1 MNKLEA
7 HIADFCGNHP
17 MSRYFVAA
25 SGGVDSMVLLHI
37 LHKLG
42 KKVSAVHVNYMLRGE
57 DSEKDQQLVEQTCQK
72 LGIPC
77 HVKRVDL
84 NAILKKTG
92 GNLQDQARKVRYDY
106 FRQFTVKEHFFLV
119 TGHHADDQ
127 VETFFLNLARGGGIM
142 GLAGMLPKKG
152 TVLRPLLPFTK
163 NEILDYTQQENIVWR
178 EDLSNAKSDYN
189 RNKLRNL
196 LLPPLQEN
204 FPNLSEQVLTLV
216 EAFQR
221 TQAALEEK
229 IRQLIHENGTDQL
242 SFAAF
247 QKMDE
252 FERIEFLRQLEIPVP
267 LEEAW
272 QKLDGSQKG
281 KFVAVSEGPYER
293 IVAESAAFVFVR
305 RNATTRRPELKME
318 MVHDL
323 PILFTK
329 DVIYLDPDKIN
340 GILQLRAWQIGD
352 RIKPIGM
359 KGSKLI
365 SDVLTDAK
373 VPNSERLEQLVLCDN
388 DKILWC
394 VGFAVSREALATEQS
409 EKLKVWVQ

>member
-7 HIADFCGNHP
+7 HITEFCGNHP

-25 SGGVDSMVLLHI
+25 SGGVDSMVLVHV

-72 LGIPC
+72 LEIPC

-84 NAILKKTG
+84 NAILEKTG

-152 TVLRPLLPFTK
+152 TALRPLLPFTK
-163 NEILDYTQQENIVWR
+163 NEILDYAQQENIVWR

-196 LLPPLQEN
+196 LLPTLQDN
-204 FPNLSEQVLTLV
+204 FPNLNEQVLTLV
-216 EAFQR
+216 EAFQT

-242 SFAAF
+242 SFTAF

-252 FERIEFLRQLEIPVP
+252 FERIEFLRQLEIPVQ

-272 QKLDGSQKG
+272 SKLDGAQKG
-281 KFVAVSEGPYER
+281 KFVTVSEGPYER
-293 IVAESAAFVFVR
+293 IVSESAAFVFVR
-305 RNATTRRPELKME
+305 RNATKRRPELKME

-340 GILQLRAWQIGD
+340 GILHLRAWQIGD

-373 VPNSERLEQLVLCDN
+373 VPNSERLEQLVLCD
-388 DKILWC
+388 DEKIIWC

>member
-1 MNKLEA
+1 MNRLETY
-7 HIADFCGNHP
+7 IAELCGDHP
-17 MSRYFVAA
+17 MSRYFVAT

-57 DSEKDQQLVEQTCQK
+57 DSEKDQQLVEQTCRK
-72 LGIPC
+72 LGIPY

-84 NAILKKTG
+84 NSILEKTG
-92 GNLQDQARKVRYDY
+92 ENLQEQARKVRYDY

-127 VETFFLNLARGGGIM
+127 VETFFLNLGRGGGIM

-152 TVLRPLLPFTK
+152 TTLRPLLPFSK
-163 NEILDYTQQENIVWR
+163 QDVLEYAQEENIIWR
-178 EDLSNAKSDYN
+178 EDLSNVKSDYN

-196 LLPPLQEN
+196 LLPRMKEN
-204 FPNLSEQVLTLV
+204 FPNLNEQVLTLV

-221 TQAALEEK
+221 TQAALEVK
-229 IRQLIHENGTDQL
+229 IQNLISQNKPDQL
-242 SFAAF
+242 SFTDF

-252 FERIEFLRQLEIPVP
+252 FERIEFLRQLEIPVQ

-272 QKLDGSQKG
+272 SKLDGAQKG

-293 IVAESAAFVFVR
+293 IVAESDAFVFVR
-305 RNATTRRPELKME
+305 RNAATTRPKLKME
-318 MVHDL
+318 MVYDL

-329 DVIYLDPDKIN
+329 DVVYLDPDKIK
-340 GILQLRAWQIGD
+340 GILHLRTWQIGD

-373 VPNSERLEQLVLCDN
+373 VPNSGRLEQLVLCDN

-394 VGFAVSREALATEQS
+394 VGFAVSRDALATEQS